1 MNYIK
6 AIIMGAA
13 VAFTMSCAPKGQ
25 PQKAMPNDPKA
36 LVVGTFNMEWLGDG
50 KDDKKPRTEADF
62 EAMAKVVNE
71 LNADIIG
78 IQEVENDKAMNSLM
92 KYLPDYD
99 FVLDKNG
106 HEQNVGF
113 LYRRDLSV
121 KPIGTYFPLA
131 IDTSRNRPGY
141 VVYVRKGNLDTYIM
155 TVHLKS
161 TSQYDDTDEK
171 RRASK
176 EMRSKQSEVMSA
188 WADSLLANSGEKNVI
203 IVGDFND
210 FPLRWEKP
218 TLTAIYKNPNMK
230 FLTDS
235 TKSCKFTNKFGID
248 QIVISKET
256 LRRYKQQGVFVY
268 DTYSALGKDK
278 AEKIS
283 DHCPLTIRLDVT
295 EPDEDSAEIT
305 K

>member
-6 AIIMGAA
+6 AIILGAA
-13 VAFTMSCAPKGQ
+13 VAFSMSCAPKQ
-25 PQKAMPNDPKA
+25 QQAKPNDDKA

-50 KDDKKPRTEADF
+50 KDDKKPRNESDF

-78 IQEVENDKAMNSLM
+78 VQEVENDKAMNSLM
-92 KYLPDYD
+92 KFLPDYD
-99 FVLDKNG
+99 FVLDHNG

-113 LYRRDLSV
+113 IFRRGLSV
-121 KPIGTYFPLA
+121 KSIGTYFPIA

-141 VVYVRKGNLDTYIM
+141 VVYVRKGNFDSYIM

-161 TSQYDDTDEK
+161 TSQYDDTEEK
-171 RRASK
+171 RQASK
-176 EMRSKQSEVMSA
+176 EMRTKQSEIMSV
-188 WADSLLANSGEKNVI
+188 WADSILANTGERNVI

-248 QIVISKET
+248 QIVVSKET

-268 DTYSALGKDK
+268 DTYSALGKEK
-278 AEKIS
+278 AGRIS
-283 DHCPLTIRLDVT
+283 DHCPLTIRLDLSDS
-295 EPDEDSAEIT
+295 DEDTVEIS